1 VIRRPRRTVPAVLV
15 AVTVL
20 AVAVLGTWSS
30 VQVLLGEQ
38 PVVPFS
44 DLAAAPA
51 ALSPAD
57 PPVLATAAV
66 AAVLGLALLLGA
78 LVPGAPTVLALAAPT
93 GPARLDAGVTRRSL
107 ARSLAR
113 AAEVD
118 GVDRAVVRLGRRRV
132 VVTARSPYRTA
143 QPDLAADIGD
153 AVAARLADIGLARP
167 RSVTVRLGQPRRSGG
182 TPSRPTTVV
191 RSA

>member
-1 VIRRPRRTVPAVLV
+1 
-15 AVTVL
+15 
-20 AVAVLGTWSS
+20 
-30 VQVLLGEQ
+30 VQVLLGRQ

-44 DLAAAPA
+44 DLVATLA
-51 ALSPAD
+51 ALTPAD
-57 PPVLATAAV
+57 PVVLAAAAG

-107 ARSLAR
+107 ARSLSR
-113 AAEVD
+113 AAEID
-118 GVDRAVVRLGRRRV
+118 GVDRATVRLGRHRV

-143 QPDLAADIGD
+143 QPDLADDIAE
-153 AVAARLADIGLARP
+153 AVAGRLADIGLARP
-167 RSVTVRLGQPRRSGG
+167 RAVAVRLGQPRRSSSG
-182 TPSRPTTVV
+182 